1 MNTRQLSATVA
12 PESKLL
18 VSVEEAA
25 LLLSLGRSHVYEL
38 VQRGD
43 IITLKLGRSRRV
55 PVSALQ
61 AFIARQ
67 LQEQDA

>member
-1 MNTRQLSATVA
+1 MNTRQLSTGVA

-18 VSVEEAA
+18 VSMEEAA
-25 LLLSLGRSHVYEL
+25 TLLSLGRSYVYVL

-61 AFIARQ
+61 AFIACQ
-67 LQEQDA
+67 LQEQGA